1 MRERRAAAQR
11 RAQGINHRD
20 GLHGLAKG
28 AGVVAKRNP
37 NTLAKRRNRAK
48 DELLTQARGDLPEGA
63 EEKVG
68 AGLVLQV
75 HEGQRA
81 ILEPLVP
88 GALHANPRSGQVQVQ
103 RASSADAERDTAAT
117 DIVKDGS
124 RTRWRFRALR
134 PRLQDPRHENLH
146 QVV

>member
-1 MRERRAAAQR
+1 MRERRDAAQR

-48 DELLTQARGDLPEGA
+48 DELLTQARGDLPAGA
-63 EEKVG
+63 EEEGG

-88 GALHANPRSGQVQVQ
+88 GALHCMQILEAARSRFSVQ
-103 RASSADAERDTAAT
+103 AARMRRGT
-117 DIVKDGS
+117 PQPPTS
-124 RTRWRFRALR
+124 
-134 PRLQDPRHENLH
+134 
-146 QVV
+146 